1 MSELIVNDFLRDWPR
16 PGEKKCEI
24 LWVQNIDTKPYKCFR
39 NEVVPH
45 TVSSVNNKRSKRWSQ
60 HLYSFRVAT
69 MVHIKTYARVMKRW
83 RRYWS
88 TSTAVTFLPLCLHR
102 AWWEYVHS
110 VPIYILYIYQKYA
123 RSCCTRSGN
132 VIQLGTIASKWIF
145 LCCFATNDEIH
156 SILIV
161 SLNDILWKRFEDT
174 FEYRFLLCS

>member
-1 MSELIVNDFLRDWPR
+1 M
-16 PGEKKCEI
+16 
-24 LWVQNIDTKPYKCFR
+24 FR

-110 VPIYILYIYQKYA
+110 VPIYIWYIYRKYA
-123 RSCCTRSGN
+123 RSSCTRSDN

-145 LCCFATNDEIH
+145 CVQITNDEIH

-161 SLNDILWKRFEDT
+161 FINDLLERDLKIHSSTAFCFVRSSSSAVRSFT
-174 FEYRFLLCS
+174 FFVWWYGK